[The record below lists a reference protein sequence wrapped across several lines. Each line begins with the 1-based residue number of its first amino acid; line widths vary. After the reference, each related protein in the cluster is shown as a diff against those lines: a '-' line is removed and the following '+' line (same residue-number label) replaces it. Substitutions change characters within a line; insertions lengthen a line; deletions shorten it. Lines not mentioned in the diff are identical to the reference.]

1 MRRYNNNDRGNARDF
16 SHDVQEDY
24 RERERETF
32 YQHESKERGPGALA
46 RVRVELKR
54 KYNDPDRNF
63 KEMLQEFRRRVSNSG
78 IMHDF
83 KDHQFYVSNGEKIRK
98 TKRDAAK
105 RMLMDALTVKIVAGE
120 RIEGHGGMVK
130 KIMSNLKKEKEKKE
144 KRKERHNKY
153 HPQDGGF
160 RPRHRDD

>member
-1 MRRYNNNDRGNARDF
+1 MRRYNQNDRNYGREYGQG
-16 SHDVQEDY
+16 VQEDY
-24 RERERETF
+24 RDRERENT
-32 YQHESKERGPGALA
+32 YPHEPKDRGPGALA

-63 KEMLQEFRRRVSNSG
+63 KEMLQEFRRRVSNAG

-83 KDHQFYVSNGEKIRK
+83 KDHQFYMSEGERARK
-98 TKRDAAK
+98 TKRDTVK
-105 RMLMDALTVKIVAGE
+105 RMLMDSLTKKIVAGE

-144 KRKERHNKY
+144 KRKERQNKY
-153 HPQDGGF
+153 HQDGGY
-160 RPRHRDD
+160 RPRYRDDQ